1 MEMKNYA
8 TAYNVSSDGVV
19 RMIRSLEIPIG
30 VDPNI
35 FVDSIINNIRQDSQ
49 WNTLMEWYVVM
60 ERKMLPPLK
69 DR

>member
-8 TAYNVSSDGVV
+8 TAYNVSSDGIV

-35 FVDSIINNIRQDSQ
+35 FVDSMINNIRQDSQ
-49 WNTLMEWYVVM
+49 WNTLREWYVVM